1 MPLIPNLVAD
11 NKANWPSGSCVLNFS
26 HLGHGRKISSAENM
40 DFGPNLVK
48 FKSNLCH
55 ILIKFWPKFLKMAEI
70 RPFQSGAK
78 NFTNRE
84 SKPRPV
90 VTTRVDTVGA
100 RGGRRREKDN
110 EEQKNG
116 QLNPSRG
123 KKGRHEEQKNGQLDG
138 DEVS

>member
-1 MPLIPNLVAD
+1 MPLIPNLVDD
-11 NKANWPSGSCVLNFS
+11 NKADW
-26 HLGHGRKISSAENM
+26 
-40 DFGPNLVK
+40 
-48 FKSNLCH
+48 
-55 ILIKFWPKFLKMAEI
+55 
-70 RPFQSGAK
+70 
-78 NFTNRE
+78 
-84 SKPRPV
+84 PV
-90 VTTRVDTVGA
+90 VTTRVHTSGA